1 MTWKDVQCSPVDGSG
16 MSIARKVERG
26 KVSTCTPWQIEP
38 KLKAVG
44 GRVKREETYIYMPMA
59 DSC

>member
-26 KVSTCTPWQIEP
+26 NVGTCTPWQIEL
-38 KLKAVG
+38 KLNIVG
-44 GRVKREETYIYMPMA
+44 GKFKREETYIYA
-59 DSC
+59 YG